1 MNLKQHRI
9 GQFQRDGLSFD
20 VIDSGPLNGKPTV
33 LLHGFPETAQ
43 SWTDTATYL
52 NAHGFRT
59 YAINQRGYSLGAQPK
74 SRSAYRSAELVA
86 DVHAFLNM
94 INEPIY
100 LVGHDWGAVVAW
112 DVALSYPNQIQHL
125 TAISVPHKAAFL
137 KSMLSSNQLF
147 KSYYMGLFQL
157 PKIPELLF
165 EKFPHVGRSLL
176 KSTGMTEHQ
185 LNDFQKDIVA
195 AHRLTGAL
203 NWYRGIPFSSNRTL
217 KQKVT
222 VPTLFIW
229 GKHDS
234 AVGQKSVELNK
245 NYIDAPYT
253 EVILD
258 ATHWIP
264 TQNAKQLSELIIENV
279 TKTQKLD
286 S

>member
-1 MNLKQHRI
+1 MNLEQQRVE
-9 GQFQRDGLSFD
+9 QFQRNNLTFD
-20 VIDSGPLNGKPTV
+20 VIDSGPLNGKPVV

-43 SWTDTATYL
+43 SWAETSTEL

-86 DVHAFLNM
+86 DVHTLLNI
-94 INEPIY
+94 INEPVY

-112 DVALSYPNQIQHL
+112 DVALKYPDQIQYL

-147 KSYYMGLFQL
+147 KSYYIGLFQL

-165 EKFPHVGRSLL
+165 EKFPNVGRSLL

-185 LNDFQKDIVA
+185 LNVFQKEMIDEE
-195 AHRLTGAL
+195 RLTGAL
-203 NWYRGIPFSSNRTL
+203 NWYRGLPFSSNRYL
-217 KQKVT
+217 KQKVK
-222 VPTLFIW
+222 VPTLFVW
-229 GKHDS
+229 GKYDS

-253 EVILD
+253 EIVLD

-264 TQNAKQLSELIIENV
+264 TQNSKQLAELII
-279 TKTQKLD
+279 QHMA
-286 S
+286 

>member
-9 GQFQRDGLSFD
+9 NQFQRDGLSFD
-20 VIDSGPLNGKPTV
+20 VIDSGPFDGKPTV

-43 SWTDTATYL
+43 SWTETAAYL
-52 NAHGFRT
+52 NAHGLRT
-59 YAINQRGYSLGAQPK
+59 YAINQRGYSLAAQPK

-94 INEPIY
+94 INEPVY

-112 DVALSYPNQIQHL
+112 DVALSHPDQVQHL
-125 TAISVPHKAAFL
+125 TTISVPHKAAFL

-185 LNDFQKDIVA
+185 LDDFQKDIVA

-203 NWYRGIPFSSNRTL
+203 NWYRGIPFSANRSLT
-217 KQKVT
+217 QKVK

-245 NYIDAPYT
+245 DYVDAPYT

-264 TQNAKQLSELIIENV
+264 TQNAKELSDLILQNIA
-279 TKTQKLD
+279 
-286 S
+286 

>member
-1 MNLKQHRI
+1 MNTALNNFPAERI
-9 GQFQRDGLSFD
+9 TQFQRDNLTFE
-20 VIDSGPLNGKPTV
+20 VIDSGPLDGKPMV

-43 SWTDTATYL
+43 SWTETATHL
-52 NAHGFRT
+52 NTQGFRT

-86 DVHAFLNM
+86 DIDAFLAI
-94 INEPIY
+94 INQAVY

-112 DVALSYPNQIQHL
+112 DVALKHPNKIKHL
-125 TAISVPHKAAFL
+125 TAVSVPHKAAFL

-147 KSYYMGLFQL
+147 KSYYIGLFQL

-165 EKFPHVGRSLL
+165 EKFPKIGHSLL
-176 KSTGMTEHQ
+176 KSTGMTQQQ
-185 LNDFQKDIVA
+185 LDDFQKDMVDGE
-195 AHRLTGAL
+195 RLTGAL
-203 NWYRGIPFSSNRTL
+203 NWYRGLPFSSNRHLT
-217 KQKVT
+217 QKVT

-234 AVGQKSVELNK
+234 AVGQKSVTLNK

-253 EVILD
+253 EIRLD

-264 TQNAKQLSELIIENV
+264 TQNAKTLADLITQHV
-279 TKTQKLD
+279 T
-286 S
+286 